1 MKTIAL
7 TKGYVAQVDDA
18 DYEQVKA
25 AGPWFAVLSKSGK
38 IYAHHSVWVGYRS
51 QEGMHRFVLGLIDG
65 NVEGDHIDGD
75 GRNNQ
80 RYNLRVATPSQNC
93 QNRGMPSSN
102 TSGYKGVSW
111 HKNSGRWQATIKYG
125 PVRKHLGYFDNV
137 QDAAKA
143 YDVAAQTFHGVF
155 AKTNKT
161 KEI

>member
-1 MKTIAL
+1 
-7 TKGYVAQVDDA
+7 
-18 DYEQVKA
+18 
-25 AGPWFAVLSKSGK
+25 
-38 IYAHHSVWVGYRS
+38 
-51 QEGMHRFVLGLIDG
+51 
-65 NVEGDHIDGD
+65 
-75 GRNNQ
+75 
-80 RYNLRVATPSQNC
+80 
-93 QNRGMPSSN
+93 MPSSN